1 MRRWRQ
7 DRVHFAKESEWGDE
21 TAYAADEADYDV
33 WEWDAAGDGAD
44 DQSYA
49 GDFDAE
55 AAYYGE
61 DPAEETLFDMQEYDV
76 VCAANILL
84 SWLIP
89 QLADPTVDLVCE
101 DDHDEV
107 ENFEAYLKDMH
118 AHKRYAQ
125 LHVWV
130 KNYLNTAVSNEASE
144 NVQVPEQAVM
154 DEDFSLCRELM

>member
-1 MRRWRQ
+1 M
-7 DRVHFAKESEWGDE
+7 
-21 TAYAADEADYDV
+21 
-33 WEWDAAGDGAD
+33 
-44 DQSYA
+44 
-49 GDFDAE
+49 
-55 AAYYGE
+55 
-61 DPAEETLFDMQEYDV
+61 
-76 VCAANILL
+76 
-84 SWLIP
+84 
-89 QLADPTVDLVCE
+89 ADPTVDLVCE